1 MAQVVHRYIHTRT
14 KKYKNIQKR
23 KKICLT
29 STYSLNSTIQ
39 LMRIELLQILSITK
53 DLKEFMNDVYWPY
66 NPIR

>member
-14 KKYKNIQKR
+14 KKYKNIQK
-23 KKICLT
+23 KEKICL
-29 STYSLNSTIQ
+29 TYSLNSTIQ

-53 DLKEFMNDVYWPY
+53 DLKKFMNDVYWPY